1 MLNTHRIRRPEGGL
15 RLLVMA
21 AFSLVPAAL
30 VAQAPHVRLAN
41 NDVKHLMEQVE
52 DHRGEFQDHL
62 DSSIKDSK
70 LRSPDGEVDVSAYL
84 KDYDENVHKMKDR
97 FTDDYAASTEVQT
110 VLRQATAIDR
120 RMRDQP
126 MSTKGRSEWD
136 REAASLKT
144 LAEAYGA
151 TFPLPEGAPVRR
163 YNDKEVA
170 KAADDLANAAD
181 HFKDNVDKS
190 DVVSKNDRESAKKDA
205 DGIKKLADDVKSR
218 CEDGKPATAEFDQLW
233 TLYSRVQS
241 WVSTHPAPLAAADW
255 TNMQT
260 HMDILRHAFGA
271 H

>member
-1 MLNTHRIRRPEGGL
+1 MIDTHRTRCQGSGL
-15 RLLVMA
+15 RLLVVA
-21 AFSLVPAAL
+21 ALSLVPAAL
-30 VAQAPHVRLAN
+30 LAQTPHVRLVD

-84 KDYDENVHKMKDR
+84 KDYEDSVHKMKDR
-97 FTDDYAASTEVQT
+97 FNDDYAASTEVQT
-110 VLRQATAIDR
+110 VLRQASAIDR
-120 RMRDQP
+120 HMHAQA
-126 MSTKGRSEWD
+126 MGTKGRSEWD

-144 LAEAYGA
+144 LADAYGA
-151 TFPLPEGAPVRR
+151 TFPLTEGAPVRR

-190 DVVSKNDRESAKKDA
+190 EAVSKSDREAAKKDA
-205 DGIKKLADDVKSR
+205 DDIKKLADDVKSR
-218 CEDGKPATAEFDQLW
+218 CEDGKPATAEFDQLS

-260 HMDILRHAFGA
+260 HMDVLRRAFGA
-271 H
+271 R

>member
-1 MLNTHRIRRPEGGL
+1 MIDTHRLAWRGAGL
-15 RLLVMA
+15 RLLVVA
-21 AFSLVPAAL
+21 AFSLGPAAL
-30 VAQAPHVRLAN
+30 LAQTPHVRLAN
-41 NDVKHLMEQVE
+41 NDVKRLMEQVE
-52 DHRGEFQDHL
+52 DNRGAFQDHL

-70 LRSPDGEVDVSAYL
+70 LRGPDGEVDVSAYL
-84 KDYDENVHKMKDR
+84 HDYEDNVHKMKDR

-120 RMRDQP
+120 HMRAQS

-144 LAEAYGA
+144 LAEAYG
-151 TFPLPEGAPVRR
+151 TSFPLIEGAPVRR

-181 HFKDNVDKS
+181 HFKDNVDKT
-190 DVVSKNDRESAKKDA
+190 DAIPHNDRDNAKKDA
-205 DGIKKLADDVKSR
+205 DGIRKLADDVKSR
-218 CEDGKPATAEFDQLW
+218 CEDGKPATAEFDQLS
-233 TLYSRVQS
+233 TLYNRVQS
-241 WVSTHPAPLAAADW
+241 WVSAHPAPLAAADW

-271 H
+271 R

>member
-1 MLNTHRIRRPEGGL
+1 MIDTRRKTWPGDGV
-15 RLLVMA
+15 RLLVVTA
-21 AFSLVPAAL
+21 LSLVPAAL
-30 VAQAPHVRLAN
+30 LAQTPHVRLSD

-70 LRSPDGEVDVSAYL
+70 LRSADGEVDVSAYL
-84 KDYDENVHKMKDR
+84 HDYEDNVHKMKDR

-110 VLRQATAIDR
+110 VLKQATVMDQ
-120 RMRDQP
+120 RMRGQA

-144 LAEAYGA
+144 LAEAYG
-151 TFPLPEGAPVRR
+151 TMFPLPDGAPVRR

-181 HFKDNVDKS
+181 HFKDNIDKS
-190 DVVSKNDRESAKKDA
+190 DAISKSDRESAKKDV
-205 DGIKKLADDVKSR
+205 DGLRKLADDVKSR
-218 CEDGKPATAEFDQLW
+218 CEDGKPASAEFDQLS

-241 WVSTHPAPLAAADW
+241 WVSTHPAPLATADW

-260 HMDILRHAFGA
+260 HMDVLRHAFGA
-271 H
+271 R

>member
-1 MLNTHRIRRPEGGL
+1 MIDTHRFARCGGGL
-15 RLLVMA
+15 RLVVAA
-21 AFSLVPAAL
+21 AFSLIPAAL
-30 VAQAPHVRLAN
+30 LAQAPHVRLSN

-84 KDYDENVHKMKDR
+84 HDYEENVHKMKDR
-97 FTDDYAASTEVQT
+97 FSDDYAASTEVQT
-110 VLRQATAIDR
+110 VLRQATAVDR
-120 RMRDQP
+120 HMRGQST
-126 MSTKGRSEWD
+126 STKGRSEWD

-144 LAEAYGA
+144 LAEAYGT

-170 KAADDLANAAD
+170 QAADDLANAAD

-190 DVVSKNDRESAKKDA
+190 DAVSKSDREGAKKDA
-205 DGIKKLADDVKSR
+205 DSIKKLADDVKSR
-218 CEDGKPATAEFDQLW
+218 CEDGKPATAEFDQLS
-233 TLYSRVQS
+233 TLYSRMQS

-255 TNMQT
+255 TSMQT

-271 H
+271 R